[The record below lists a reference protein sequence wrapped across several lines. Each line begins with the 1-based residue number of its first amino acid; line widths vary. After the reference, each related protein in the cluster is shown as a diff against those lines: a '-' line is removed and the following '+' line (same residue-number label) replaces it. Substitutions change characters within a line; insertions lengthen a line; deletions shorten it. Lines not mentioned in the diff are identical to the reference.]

1 MKTSYSLLLWLK
13 PLCRMSFFALIIFL
27 ISNLSQV
34 HAEYVSSS
42 VALSVPVSD
51 SIVPNGSLVSTGTTG
66 FELSKVE
73 YDPSFYGVVT
83 NESAAVFEASS
94 SSSSSL
100 YPVVTVG
107 SVRVRVSTI
116 NGNIVPGDNITTS
129 KTPGVGQKADYEGY
143 IVGTALEGYS
153 DTTQEGLIPISLAP
167 RYSQGTKSN
176 MRGINL
182 ITNFK
187 KAAGQPFLSPL
198 TSLRYLVAVL
208 VTACAFGFGFYY
220 FGRMGKSGIE
230 ALGRNPLASRTIG
243 IGMIFNFFLV
253 IAIIGVGLLIS
264 YLILTL

>member
-1 MKTSYSLLLWLK
+1 MKTCHTSSLWFK
-13 PLCRMSFFALIIFL
+13 PFFGLIFCTFAFFILIFPHKV
-27 ISNLSQV
+27 N
-34 HAEYVSSS
+34 AAYVSSS
-42 VALSVPVSD
+42 VALSVPVID

-66 FELSKVE
+66 FELSKTD
-73 YDPSFYGVVT
+73 YDPSFYGIVT
-83 NESAAVFEASS
+83 NESAAVFEATSS
-94 SSSSSL
+94 SNSSL
-100 YPVVTVG
+100 YPVVTIG
-107 SVRVRVSTI
+107 SVRIRVSTA
-116 NGNIVPGDNITTS
+116 NGVIKVGDNITSS

-153 DTTQEGLIPISLAP
+153 DTTQEGLIPVSLAP
-167 RYSQGTKSN
+167 RYSQGTKTN

-208 VTACAFGFGFYY
+208 VTACAFGFGFYF
-220 FGRMGKSGIE
+220 FGRMGKTGIE

-243 IGMIFNFFLV
+243 IGMIFNFFLI